1 MLDTKLK
8 NRHKLGILLIFCVI
22 VSAAF
27 LMVSAFPMV
36 VKEADSMAENYQSDY
51 SDESVGNVCG
61 QMIHWPYVLW
71 MQEQEE
77 EAQKVLTPSQVLAP
91 GLLEKTSSYAM
102 TETQPLE
109 SVSES
114 MENTANADG
123 SGGTDGAENPGDAAS
138 AGGAGN
144 SDSAASTDAPANLDS
159 TASAENTENADS
171 TAGAE
176 NTENAEGTV
185 NTEGTENTDGTVS
198 AEGTEDSGSPQM
210 QEDKEYI
217 IQIKLE
223 QEEENRTA
231 QQEQMRMFQDLRH
244 SIDSTGRMW
253 QTNLREWQGSMNY
266 KMLDENGQ
274 ILSEN
279 AAAIT
284 GEWVQVRMYYGEQGM
299 LDGVYLETSEE
310 EWKEVNKAET
320 VKGFEQYLT
329 EFYYTDVLRDCF
341 CGEDVYEDVQFSG
354 PKNRMFEFTIP
365 VERIFTDINSRH
377 YRNWHYTD
385 NGVYLLVLMA
395 LALYVTLAA
404 ILLPCIPSLRLGRGK
419 ISRLPF
425 ECVALELGFTAVA
438 GYVYG
443 AAFFLYL
450 ANGEL
455 PGWIAE
461 VTAWPEKYAYQ
472 AAMAMCLVYWIVVFA
487 LGYWGVHCL
496 RAVLCMGMK
505 QYLKERTI
513 TGKFCCW
520 CFDKWLRVYRTFRE
534 VDLEKQS
541 TKTIL
546 KIVLANFVVLAVIS
560 CFWMFGILFLAVYS
574 VILFFL
580 LTKYW
585 AKVYKKYEILLR
597 AVKQMAD
604 GKLDAEIPDDLGV
617 FESLKEELQKVQ
629 RGFKMAVEEE
639 TRSQRMKTELI
650 TNVSHDLKTPLTAIV
665 TYVNLLKQENITEE
679 ERNSYI
685 DILDRKSMRLKT
697 LIEDL
702 FEVSKA
708 ASRTVKLNL
717 VEVDIV
723 SLLKQVRLELSDRL
737 EQSGVMFR
745 WDFPEEK
752 VLVMLD
758 SDKTYRIFENLL
770 VNIAKYA
777 MPGTRAYIEVGE
789 EILPEEKE
797 EDSLKGSLKE
807 NEYLK
812 KGKDGKKEHTE
823 RRKAA
828 EKTKHTR
835 CEALEGITEEIKAK
849 IKESTKETAEKNIE
863 DAEET
868 IKEEMQEVTAEAITE
883 AATEEMRK
891 EEEITTEPTQT
902 AEGVDMERDE
912 ADMQTAKNFKAFLN
926 PVKQKKKVWI
936 SMKNISTT
944 EIHVNPEE
952 LTERFVRGD
961 ESRNTEGSGLGLAI
975 AKNFVEAQNG
985 TMDVEVEAD
994 LFKVR
999 IEWEC

>member
-1 MLDTKLK
+1 
-8 NRHKLGILLIFCVI
+8 
-22 VSAAF
+22 
-27 LMVSAFPMV
+27 
-36 VKEADSMAENYQSDY
+36 
-51 SDESVGNVCG
+51 
-61 QMIHWPYVLW
+61 
-71 MQEQEE
+71 
-77 EAQKVLTPSQVLAP
+77 
-91 GLLEKTSSYAM
+91 
-102 TETQPLE
+102 
-109 SVSES
+109 
-114 MENTANADG
+114 
-123 SGGTDGAENPGDAAS
+123 
-138 AGGAGN
+138 
-144 SDSAASTDAPANLDS
+144 
-159 TASAENTENADS
+159 
-171 TAGAE
+171 
-176 NTENAEGTV
+176 
-185 NTEGTENTDGTVS
+185 
-198 AEGTEDSGSPQM
+198 
-210 QEDKEYI
+210 
-217 IQIKLE
+217 
-223 QEEENRTA
+223 
-231 QQEQMRMFQDLRH
+231 
-244 SIDSTGRMW
+244 
-253 QTNLREWQGSMNY
+253 
-266 KMLDENGQ
+266 
-274 ILSEN
+274 
-279 AAAIT
+279 
-284 GEWVQVRMYYGEQGM
+284 
-299 LDGVYLETSEE
+299 
-310 EWKEVNKAET
+310 
-320 VKGFEQYLT
+320 
-329 EFYYTDVLRDCF
+329 
-341 CGEDVYEDVQFSG
+341 
-354 PKNRMFEFTIP
+354 
-365 VERIFTDINSRH
+365 
-377 YRNWHYTD
+377 
-385 NGVYLLVLMA
+385 
-395 LALYVTLAA
+395 
-404 ILLPCIPSLRLGRGK
+404 
-419 ISRLPF
+419 
-425 ECVALELGFTAVA
+425 
-438 GYVYG
+438 
-443 AAFFLYL
+443 
-450 ANGEL
+450 
-455 PGWIAE
+455 
-461 VTAWPEKYAYQ
+461 
-472 AAMAMCLVYWIVVFA
+472 
-487 LGYWGVHCL
+487 
-496 RAVLCMGMK
+496 
-505 QYLKERTI
+505 
-513 TGKFCCW
+513 
-520 CFDKWLRVYRTFRE
+520 
-534 VDLEKQS
+534 
-541 TKTIL
+541 
-546 KIVLANFVVLAVIS
+546 
-560 CFWMFGILFLAVYS
+560 
-574 VILFFL
+574 
-580 LTKYW
+580 
-585 AKVYKKYEILLR
+585 
-597 AVKQMAD
+597 MAD

-797 EDSLKGSLKE
+797 EDSLKGNLKE

-812 KGKDGKKEHTE
+812 KGKDRKKEHTE

-828 EKTKHTR
+828 EKTKHTGR
-835 CEALEGITEEIKAK
+835 EALEGTTEEIKSK

-868 IKEEMQEVTAEAITE
+868 IKEEMQEVAAEVI
-883 AATEEMRK
+883 TEEMRK
-891 EEEITTEPTQT
+891 EEEITAEPTQT
-902 AEGVDMERDE
+902 AEGVDMESDE

-936 SMKNISTT
+936 SMKNISAT

-985 TMDVEVEAD
+985 SMDVEVEAD